1 MATIVHGN
9 PTGPITQFGD
19 TVGGLVAWA
28 VRELTG
34 TSVSPLLDAELLI
47 AFVTGQPRSS
57 VLAFPERPVRTA
69 LGDEVERLVQRR
81 ARGEPLA
88 YLVRSQE
95 FYSLPLRVTPA
106 VLIPRPET
114 ELLVDEALAHLPR
127 GEARAVLDLGTGS
140 GAIALAVKRER
151 PEANVTAADVSSAAL
166 TVARVNG
173 ERLGLAVRFVESSWF
188 TALADERFDVIVCNP
203 PYVASDDRAFAALRY
218 EPRLALDGGA
228 DGLDSLRAVLA
239 GAREHLKEGG
249 VLLLEHGNDQRA
261 ALVELAGTLGWSVV
275 AAHSDLA
282 GHARVLALVRAAA
295 PEPNR
300 PEGASGHGGPQ
311 ARGNTRRNV
320 RALRSERK

>member
-1 MATIVHGN
+1 VVHGK
-9 PTGPITQFGD
+9 PTGPITQTGD

-34 TSVSPLLDAELLI
+34 ASASPLLDAELLI

-88 YLVRSQE
+88 YLVRGQE
-95 FYSLPLRVTPA
+95 FYSLPLRVTPV
-106 VLIPRPET
+106 VLVPRPET

-140 GAIALAVKRER
+140 GAIALAIKHER
-151 PEANVTAADVSSAAL
+151 PEATVTAVDVSAAAL
-166 TVARVNG
+166 TVARANA

-188 TALADERFDVIVCNP
+188 AALAGERFDVIACNP
-203 PYVASDDRAFAALRY
+203 PYVASDDRVFADLGY

-239 GAREHLKEGG
+239 GAREHLKESGL
-249 VLLLEHGNDQRA
+249 LLLEHGYDQRA
-261 ALVELAGTLGWSVV
+261 ALIDLAEALGRRVV
-275 AAHSDLA
+275 AAQADLS
-282 GHARVLALVRAAA
+282 GHARVLVI
-295 PEPNR
+295 
-300 PEGASGHGGPQ
+300 GA
-311 ARGNTRRNV
+311 
-320 RALRSERK
+320 

>member
-1 MATIVHGN
+1 VQHGN

-34 TSVSPLLDAELLI
+34 ASPSPLLDAELLI

-88 YLVRSQE
+88 YLVRGQE

-114 ELLVDEALAHLPR
+114 ELLVDEALVHLPR
-127 GEARAVLDLGTGS
+127 GEPRAVLDLGTGS
-140 GAIALAVKRER
+140 GAIAFAVKRER
-151 PEANVTAADVSSAAL
+151 PEASVTGADVSAAAL
-166 TVARVNG
+166 IVALANA
-173 ERLGLAVRFVESSWF
+173 ERLGLEVRFVESSWF
-188 TALADERFDVIVCNP
+188 EALADERFDLIVCNP
-203 PYVASDDRAFAALRY
+203 PYVASDDRAFANLRF

-228 DGLDSLRAVLA
+228 DGFDSLRAVLA
-239 GAREHLKEGG
+239 GARAHLDEAGL
-249 VLLLEHGNDQRA
+249 LLLEHGHDQRA
-261 ALVELAGTLGWSVV
+261 ALIALAESLGWTVV
-275 AAHSDLA
+275 AAHADLA
-282 GHARVLALVRAAA
+282 GHSRVLSLAATSDRAANDRDGS
-295 PEPNR
+295 PV
-300 PEGASGHGGPQ
+300 
-311 ARGNTRRNV
+311 RGDIQPRDDERTKVRSLRRQ
-320 RALRSERK
+320 RK

>member
-1 MATIVHGN
+1 MQHGN

-34 TSVSPLLDAELLI
+34 ASPSPLLDSELLI

-88 YLVRSQE
+88 YLVRGQE
-95 FYSLPLRVTPA
+95 FYSLALRVTPA

-114 ELLVDEALAHLPR
+114 ELLVDEALAHLPP
-127 GEARAVLDLGTGS
+127 GEPRAVLDLGTGS
-140 GAIALAVKRER
+140 GAIALTLKRER
-151 PEANVTAADVSSAAL
+151 PEANVTAVDVSAAAL
-166 TVARVNG
+166 IVARANA

-188 TALADERFDVIVCNP
+188 AALAGERVDLIVCNP
-203 PYVASDDRAFAALRY
+203 PYVASGDRAFEALSF

-239 GAREHLKEGG
+239 GARQDLNEGG
-249 VLLLEHGNDQRA
+249 LLLLEHGHDQRA
-261 ALVELAGTLGWSVV
+261 ALV
-275 AAHSDLA
+275 DLA
-282 GHARVLALVRAAA
+282 EARGWRVAGAQADLSGHARVLVLAA
-295 PEPNR
+295 
-300 PEGASGHGGPQ
+300 
-311 ARGNTRRNV
+311 
-320 RALRSERK
+320 